1 MTDLHKSNDENTDI
15 NFDDDINTDTS
26 IATKQALNT
35 ANSNVHS
42 QQVSIKAWS
51 QKLLVVILCVAS
63 FYGGWKSY
71 ESNMVNECTA
81 NGGQMIEGQRTMI
94 CQSL

>member
-26 IATKQALNT
+26 IAAKQALNT

-51 QKLLVVILCVAS
+51 QKLLVVLLCLAAFMVAGNLMS
-63 FYGGWKSY
+63 PIWSMNVRPMAGK
-71 ESNMVNECTA
+71 
-81 NGGQMIEGQRTMI
+81 
-94 CQSL
+94 

>member
-1 MTDLHKSNDENTDI
+1 MSDLNKFENKSIDTDVNANPSLARQEI
-15 NFDDDINTDTS
+15 N
-26 IATKQALNT
+26 
-35 ANSNVHS
+35 S

-51 QKLLVVILCVAS
+51 QKLLVVLLCVAS

-81 NGGQMIEGQRTMI
+81 NGGQMVAGDRTMI
-94 CQSL
+94 CQLS